1 MASGR
6 SVVKP
11 VRVAVIG
18 CGLIGRR
25 RAEIV
30 HRSVTDEL
38 VIVADVDESR
48 AEAVGDEMGCFAT
61 SNWQEVVERD
71 DVDIVVV
78 STSNDWLTPI
88 SVAALQCGK
97 HVLVEKPAA
106 RSPKEALSILQAA
119 GRSIQTAA
127 TAHAQD
133 TTHCGPD
140 SRPTV
145 RIGFNHRHH
154 PAVWKAHEL
163 FAQGV
168 IGDVLFVRCRYGHG
182 GRPGYDK
189 EWRADPQIAGGGE
202 LLDQGI
208 HAVDLFRWFLG
219 DFAEAFGFT
228 GTSYWKLGC
237 FPAGRNEHPLLAGSR
252 AEDNAFALFR
262 TSTGQTA
269 SLHASWT
276 QWKNLFSYEVFG
288 QDGYLTVEGL
298 GGSYG
303 PERLIWG
310 CRRPESGPPDEQVF
324 DFPGP
329 DISWAAEWQE
339 FVTAIREGREPLTN
353 ANDGLQAIRMVYA
366 VYESSRTG
374 QVVRL

>member
-1 MASGR
+1 
-6 SVVKP
+6 
-11 VRVAVIG
+11 
-18 CGLIGRR
+18 
-25 RAEIV
+25 
-30 HRSVTDEL
+30 
-38 VIVADVDESR
+38 
-48 AEAVGDEMGCFAT
+48 
-61 SNWQEVVERD
+61 
-71 DVDIVVV
+71 
-78 STSNDWLTPI
+78 
-88 SVAALQCGK
+88 
-97 HVLVEKPAA
+97 
-106 RSPKEALSILQAA
+106 
-119 GRSIQTAA
+119 
-127 TAHAQD
+127 
-133 TTHCGPD
+133 
-140 SRPTV
+140 
-145 RIGFNHRHH
+145 
-154 PAVWKAHEL
+154 
-163 FAQGV
+163 
-168 IGDVLFVRCRYGHG
+168 
-182 GRPGYDK
+182 
-189 EWRADPQIAGGGE
+189 
-202 LLDQGI
+202 
-208 HAVDLFRWFLG
+208 
-219 DFAEAFGFT
+219 
-228 GTSYWKLGC
+228 
-237 FPAGRNEHPLLAGSR
+237 GSR